1 MRVTLYDIPR
11 NMICCIVSVISYDVL
26 CLNRDMTGK
35 AIYVCVGGDKYI
47 SCTIPA
53 ETGA

>member
-1 MRVTLYDIPR
+1 MCVILYDIPR
-11 NMICCIVSVISYDVL
+11 NMICCIVSVISYDVS

-35 AIYVCVGGDKYI
+35 MIYVCVGGNIYI
-47 SCTIPA
+47 SCTIAP